1 MSSISALAI
10 DWITENLYFTDKI
23 NHRIGVCKIIKTY
36 TNCIVLIDNIDQP
49 MGIALLP
56 TRG

>member
-1 MSSISALAI
+1 MAI

-23 NHRIGVCKIIKTY
+23 YHHIAVCKIIGND
-36 TNCIVLIDNIDQP
+36 TNCTVLIDDIDEP
-49 MGIALLP
+49 TGIALLP